1 MNYASV
7 ARVLSL
13 LMLIVA
19 ATAALGAA
27 AALAAGE
34 TAQVIS
40 FSVTA
45 LGIVVV
51 AASVLLIT
59 PKPKV
64 RARPSDGL
72 AVVILWWIVM
82 PVAAAMPFV
91 FGVANS
97 SVIAALHEAA
107 SCLTTTGHSVI
118 EIAGNDWPVSLIYWR
133 GALHLM
139 GAYAAVVT
147 AAGIFAAINLG
158 GPGVHRTV
166 LFTLPEGSFFEAMPR
181 ILWPVALMMLAG
193 LAVVFLG
200 LLISGMAP
208 ARALTDAVSAIT
220 TGLVDP
226 ATVER
231 GPESRLAKFVLG
243 FGLIFGALGLAAW
256 LPMRAGAWRTLVRDS
271 EAVLFVFLI
280 LVFTGVAML
289 AGLNLADG
297 TGWAVSTL
305 STSALPLGDPAVTQA
320 IPLTVYVLPCLVG
333 GSALAAAGGIKL
345 ARVVV
350 LSRRA
355 WQEFQQLGYRR
366 SVVSFRFRDRELDER
381 SVIGVWVYFVA
392 YVLAVFLFLVGFS
405 FAGIGFD
412 DSVRLSI
419 GALTSSGGLM
429 APVAANVGPSAEI
442 LLILAMLL
450 GRLEILTL
458 LPALSPSFWRG

>member
-1 MNYASV
+1 
-7 ARVLSL
+7 
-13 LMLIVA
+13 
-19 ATAALGAA
+19 
-27 AALAAGE
+27 
-34 TAQVIS
+34 
-40 FSVTA
+40 
-45 LGIVVV
+45 
-51 AASVLLIT
+51 
-59 PKPKV
+59 
-64 RARPSDGL
+64 
-72 AVVILWWIVM
+72 
-82 PVAAAMPFV
+82 
-91 FGVANS
+91 
-97 SVIAALHEAA
+97 
-107 SCLTTTGHSVI
+107 
-118 EIAGNDWPVSLIYWR
+118 
-133 GALHLM
+133 
-139 GAYAAVVT
+139 
-147 AAGIFAAINLG
+147 
-158 GPGVHRTV
+158 V

>member
-13 LMLIVA
+13 LMLVVA
-19 ATAALGAA
+19 AAAALGAA
-27 AALAAGE
+27 IAIFAGE
-34 TAQVIS
+34 TAQLIS
-40 FSVTA
+40 FAVTT
-45 LGIVVV
+45 LGILVA

-59 PKPKV
+59 PKPKT

-72 AVVILWWIVM
+72 AVVILWWLAT

-97 SVIAALHEAA
+97 SVIAALHEAT

-118 EIAGNDWPVSLIYWR
+118 AIAGDDWPLSLVYWR

-139 GAYAAVVT
+139 GAFAAIVT

-181 ILWPVALMMLAG
+181 ILWPVALMMAGSLA
-193 LAVVFLG
+193 AVFLG
-200 LLISGMAP
+200 LLISGMQP
-208 ARALTDAVSAIT
+208 GRALTDAVSVIT

-226 ATVER
+226 ASMER
-231 GPESRLAKFVLG
+231 GPDTRIAKFVIG
-243 FGLIFGALGLAAW
+243 FGLIFSALGLAAW
-256 LPMRAGAWRTLVRDS
+256 IPMRMGAWRTLVRDS
-271 EAVLFVFLI
+271 EAVLFAFFI
-280 LVFTGVAML
+280 LVFAGVAL
-289 AGLNLADG
+289 VAGLNLADG

-305 STSALPLGDPAVTQA
+305 STSGLPLGDPSSASN
-320 IPLTVYVLPCLVG
+320 IPLTVYVMPCLIG

-366 SVVSFRFRDRELDER
+366 SVVSFRFRDLELDER

-392 YVLAVFLFLVGFS
+392 YVLAVFLFLVAFS
-405 FAGIGFD
+405 FTGTGFD

-429 APVAANVGPSAEI
+429 GPVAPNVGPSAEI

>member
-19 ATAALGAA
+19 AAAALGAA
-27 AALAAGE
+27 IAFFSGE
-34 TAQVIS
+34 TAQLIA
-40 FSVTA
+40 FGVTT
-45 LGIVVV
+45 LGIFVA

-59 PKPKV
+59 PKPTA

-72 AVVILWWIVM
+72 AVVILWWFAA
-82 PVAAAMPFV
+82 PFAVALPFV

-118 EIAGNDWPVSLIYWR
+118 AIAGDDWPVSLIYWR

-139 GAYAAVVT
+139 GAFATIVT

-181 ILWPVALMMLAG
+181 ILWPVALMMAGSLA
-193 LAVVFLG
+193 AVFLG
-200 LLISGMAP
+200 LLISGMP
-208 ARALTDAVSAIT
+208 PGRALTDAVSVIT

-226 ATVER
+226 ASMER
-231 GPESRLAKFVLG
+231 GPDTRIAKFVLG
-243 FGLIFGALGLAAW
+243 FGLIFSALGLAVW
-256 LPMRAGAWRTLVRDS
+256 IPMRAGAWRTLIRDS
-271 EAVLFVFLI
+271 EAVTFVFFV
-280 LVFTGVAML
+280 LVFAGVAVV

-305 STSALPLGDPAVTQA
+305 STSGLPLGDPAA
-320 IPLTVYVLPCLVG
+320 DDNIPLTVYVMPCLIG

-345 ARVVV
+345 ARVIV
-350 LSRRA
+350 LGRRA

-366 SVVSFRFRDRELDER
+366 SIVSFRFRDRELDER

-392 YVLAVFLFLVGFS
+392 YVLAVFLFLVAFS
-405 FAGIGFD
+405 FTGISFD

-429 APVAANVGPSAEI
+429 EPVAPNVGPSAEI

-450 GRLEILTL
+450 GRLEILTV